1 MSEIIYA
8 DLKFYGREFKKDG
21 VGKKGPWKL
30 FATKFARIGEENPL
44 KFTAFAGPKKGLCI
58 TTLTEG
64 ETYNIGYKSEEK
76 TFTNQDNEEITYD
89 ARTIV
94 FIGEIKGEATTSP
107 KKEEEPAEPKVEEAV
122 VDAPTT
128 EEAVVDK
135 ADLLT
140 EQPGDKEVVLNTP
153 VVHITPTEDELVWLN
168 KLKALPKAALTEA
181 DVKHTL
187 DERLNH
193 PGANR
198 LDELYR
204 WFQANG
210 DK

>member
-44 KFTAFAGPKKGLCI
+44 KFTAFASPKKGLCI

-64 ETYNIGYKSEEK
+64 ETYNVGYKSEEK

-94 FIGEIKGEATTSP
+94 FISEI
-107 KKEEEPAEPKVEEAV
+107 KKEEAETTNEPKVEDAV

-140 EQPGDKEVVLNTP
+140 EQPGDKETILNTP
-153 VVHITPTEDELVWLN
+153 VIHITPTADELVWLN